1 MSCRTQL
8 VELQQAYAEVSAQ
21 NAEVLAISTDDL
33 SGAQWVIEN
42 LGIPFPVLYDQGDVV
57 PRAYDVFNRFGD
69 GLATGS
75 VFLVDTQGVI
85 RWAQVYTHAHDLVPA
100 QGILDGLRAL

>member
-1 MSCRTQL
+1 MSCRAQL
-8 VELQQAYAEVSAQ
+8 VELQQAYVEVSAQ

-33 SGAQWVIEN
+33 SDARWVIDN
-42 LGIPFPVLYDQGDVV
+42 LSIPFPVLYDRGDVV
-57 PRAYDVFNRFGD
+57 PMAYNVFNHFGD

-85 RWAQVYTHAHDLVPA
+85 RWSQIYTHAHDFVPA
-100 QGILDGLRAL
+100 ERIIESLRAL

>member
-8 VELQQAYAEVSAQ
+8 VELQQSYAEVSAQ

-85 RWAQVYTHAHDLVPA
+85 RWAQVYTHAHDVVPV